1 MGAGQGVT
9 RVVFDTNTVVSALLF
24 GGALSWLVEHW
35 RSRVSVPL
43 VSRATAGEFLRVLH
57 YPKFGLSDA
66 QTEAFAA
73 RYLPF
78 AERVDIDEG
87 ALVLPDCRDPEDRMF
102 LSLAE
107 AGHADVLVT
116 GDDDLLA
123 LREQTRFTVETPE
136 QYRARF
142 V

>member
-1 MGAGQGVT
+1 MF
-9 RVVFDTNTVVSALLF
+9 RFL
-24 GGALSWLVEHW
+24 
-35 RSRVSVPL
+35 L

-66 QTEAFAA
+66 ETEAFAA

-78 AERVDIDEG
+78 AERVDVDEG
-87 ALVLPDCRDPEDRMF
+87 TLVLPDCRDPEDRMF

-107 AGHADVLVT
+107 AGRADVLVT

-123 LREQTRFTVETPE
+123 LRGQTRFPIETPE

-142 V
+142 A

>member
-1 MGAGQGVT
+1 MT

-66 QTEAFAA
+66 ET
-73 RYLPF
+73 
-78 AERVDIDEG
+78 
-87 ALVLPDCRDPEDRMF
+87 
-102 LSLAE
+102 E

-116 GDDDLLA
+116 PGMSWK
-123 LREQTRFTVETPE
+123 LRFKPTRTRLCTEDPP
-136 QYRARF
+136 
-142 V
+142 